1 MLLKIIHHAHSILRW
16 FLIILLLVAV
26 QNAFRLWQGKK
37 VTKRIDKKIF
47 SLAAVLVYLEALI
60 GCITYYLNWGG
71 KISFGSLYN
80 PVRVYFSI
88 THPILMLS
96 ALLFIT
102 VGYLSY
108 LKVGSTNKRFKW
120 IFFFYAIGLILI
132 LVGIPWP
139 FQNLGV
145 SGWF

>member
-16 FLIILLLVAV
+16 FLIILLLVAT

-108 LKVGSTNKRFKW
+108 LKVGSTNK
-120 IFFFYAIGLILI
+120 AL
-132 LVGIPWP
+132 
-139 FQNLGV
+139 
-145 SGWF
+145 